1 MLLSCVRLHGHNL
14 RGYVDPIALSS
25 FVEIPF
31 FSILV
36 INFVNHIPRQLQAF
50 EINIMRKSGVTPGY
64 SFADY
69 PRTGDQELQR

>member
-1 MLLSCVRLHGHNL
+1 MVN
-14 RGYVDPIALSS
+14 PIALSS